1 MNSPHIAIAIR
12 GLVFARANG
21 RCEYCQTGEKMGFAR
36 HQLDHIIA
44 IKHGGESSEGNLA
57 LSCMLC
63 NRHKGA
69 DISSI
74 DTESGMISSLFN
86 PRIDIWN
93 DHFLIDQ
100 GYLVGLTPAGRAT
113 IQLLRLN
120 ESTRIGERNEQ

>member
-1 MNSPHIAIAIR
+1 MNSPRIAPAVR
-12 GLVFARANG
+12 RLVFARANG
-21 RCEYCQTGEKMGFAR
+21 RCEYCQTGEKSGFAR
-36 HQLDHIIA
+36 HQVDHIIA

-63 NRHKGA
+63 NRYKGA

-74 DTESGMISSLFN
+74 DHESGMISSLFN

-100 GYLVGLTPAGRAT
+100 GYLVGLTAAGRAT
-113 IQLLRLN
+113 IKLLRLN
-120 ESTRIGERNEQ
+120 EPTRIGERNE